1 MAAADRERGWRVSD
15 RLAGALGLAR
25 SLAIYHGQPWRTRAL
40 NRHYAEFVG
49 PGDLAFDVGAHVGNH
64 TRSFLMSAPLPTRE
78 EVECCG
84 GAAHTPPAGSVSE
97 EILS

>member
-49 PGDLAFDVGAHVGNH
+49 RA
-64 TRSFLMSAPLPTRE
+64 TWRSTSERMWATTP
-78 EVECCG
+78 
-84 GAAHTPPAGSVSE
+84 AAS
-97 EILS
+97 